1 MRAGVCVFAAALAL
15 AGARGAIAQAV
26 PEAGRPT
33 VDLTLYGWLQ
43 SLDGRVGA
51 GPFAADVSS
60 SFRDTIDK
68 ADTVTALMGRVEV
81 RHHGFGVFLDATYTS
96 LGFDKVSMGPLAA
109 RADTTLFLL
118 EFGGAA
124 QLAAGGE
131 GLWALDALAGGRW
144 TRIRNEVGL
153 IGGPSATQTA
163 DWVDPFIGL
172 RLRGR
177 FAERF
182 EYSVR
187 GDIGGFGIGS
197 DFTWQAIAG
206 IGYRFE
212 VLGTEATALIG
223 YRALSQDNGGS
234 RFRWDMTV
242 HGPVVGLNLRF

>member
-15 AGARGAIAQAV
+15 AGARGAIAQAM

-51 GPFAADVSS
+51 GPFTADVSR

-109 RADTTLFLL
+109 RADTTLFLM

-131 GLWALDALAGGRW
+131 GALGARCAGGRALDAH
-144 TRIRNEVGL
+144 
-153 IGGPSATQTA
+153 PQ
-163 DWVDPFIGL
+163 
-172 RLRGR
+172 
-177 FAERF
+177 
-182 EYSVR
+182 
-187 GDIGGFGIGS
+187 
-197 DFTWQAIAG
+197 
-206 IGYRFE
+206 
-212 VLGTEATALIG
+212 
-223 YRALSQDNGGS
+223 
-234 RFRWDMTV
+234 
-242 HGPVVGLNLRF
+242 